1 MFDPFISH
9 FHSAS
14 VDGLGESRG
23 RGWLGRKDAGRNID
37 SVLVIGAIMAVIATS
52 AADVAKNASPEGQCL
67 AAPS

>member
-1 MFDPFISH
+1 MFEPLISH

-14 VDGLGESRG
+14 VDGLGES

-52 AADVAKNASPEGQCL
+52 AADVAKNASPEAQCL